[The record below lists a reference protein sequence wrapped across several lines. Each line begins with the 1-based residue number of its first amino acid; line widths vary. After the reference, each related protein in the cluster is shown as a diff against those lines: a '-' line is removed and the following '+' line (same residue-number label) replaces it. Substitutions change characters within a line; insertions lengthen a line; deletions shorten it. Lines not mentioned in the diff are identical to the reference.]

1 MVRTAVRMDYA
12 AVAFSSAE
20 RQSRCW
26 DAQALDR
33 SLDIPAVRHLSLLLR
48 HLRSFRTFKISGNHN
63 AKPSHIGSSR
73 VCSRLV
79 SL

>member
-12 AVAFSSAE
+12 AVAFSSAD

-33 SLDIPAVRHLSLLLR
+33 SVDIPAVGTCSFSLQC
-48 HLRSFRTFKISGNHN
+48 
-63 AKPSHIGSSR
+63 R
-73 VCSRLV
+73 VL
-79 SL
+79 